1 MIGAKY
7 YPSKSNRPVTVRIVS
22 FISKSVVWVR
32 CVDENRMPFHRWDKS
47 GFFGG
52 HVDGPALK
60 KNLFDLRSTR
70 ITGGINEQ

>member
-7 YPSKSNRPVTVRIVS
+7 YPSKSSRPVNVRIVS
-22 FISKSVVWVR
+22 FISKSVVWIR
-32 CVDENRMPFHRWDKS
+32 CDEPNRYPFHRWDKS

-60 KNLFDLRSTR
+60 KNLFDLSSTR
-70 ITGGINEQ
+70 ITGGINE